1 MSKKPTSKK
10 TDRAFARLEE
20 FVRFMRRHAL
30 TELGWESGTEK
41 VHLKT
46 PEGRTVQAREDVT
59 ADINRPA
66 APAMDAPA
74 RAAPVQIRPPE
85 PAPPKPAGDDRRK
98 TVTAPLVGTF
108 YRASSP
114 GAQPFVKEGSAV
126 KKGDVLGIIEAMK
139 VFNNIESDYNGRV
152 VGILTENGQPVEFGK
167 PLFVIDSVT

>member
-1 MSKKPTSKK
+1 
-10 TDRAFARLEE
+10 
-20 FVRFMRRHAL
+20 
-30 TELGWESGTEK
+30 
-41 VHLKT
+41 
-46 PEGRTVQAREDVT
+46 
-59 ADINRPA
+59 
-66 APAMDAPA
+66 
-74 RAAPVQIRPPE
+74 
-85 PAPPKPAGDDRRK
+85 
-98 TVTAPLVGTF
+98 VTAPLVGTF